1 MQQDKSL
8 ISNRLKQRYETE
20 IVPALIKE
28 FNYKN
33 RFAAPKVTKIVV
45 NMGVTTPQDAKE
57 REKSI
62 VNIVEQ
68 FTVITGQKPQVT
80 KAKKAISGF
89 KLRKGEPVGVMV
101 TLRGLFMWEF
111 LDKLI
116 STTLP
121 RVKDFRGIPRYAF
134 DGRGNYNLGL
144 SEQIVFAELNYD
156 MIESVRGLQITV
168 VTTSKN
174 QTEAFR
180 LLELL
185 GMPFAKEEKKEGS
198 K

>member
-1 MQQDKSL
+1 MNKVVNST
-8 ISNRLKQRYETE
+8 SNRLKQKYETE
-20 IVPALIKE
+20 VVPALVKE
-28 FNYKN
+28 FGYKN

-62 VNIVEQ
+62 ANIVEQ
-68 FTVITGQKPQVT
+68 FTVITGQKPQIT
-80 KAKKAISGF
+80 RAKKSISGF

-116 STTLP
+116 ATTLP
-121 RVKDFRGIPRYAF
+121 RVKDFRGVPREAF
-134 DGRGNYNLGL
+134 DAHGNYNLGL
-144 SEQIVFAELNYD
+144 AEQIVFAELNYD

-168 VTTSKN
+168 VTNSKERA
-174 QTEAFR
+174 QAFR

-185 GMPFAKEEKKEGS
+185 GMPFVKEEGNQ
-198 K
+198 